1 MMVTFL
7 LFSKYFSLS
16 RHQVVIE
23 CI

>member
-1 MMVTFL
+1 MVTFL